1 MAIEKV
7 VVVDDDATI
16 RRSLELQLRGKRL
29 SVALCASIS
38 EAEQMVAKE
47 PFDLMFVDVRLPDG
61 NGTDLLARLSAQP
74 RKPVIVMM
82 TGHGSVESAVS
93 CIRSGAFDYI
103 IKPFS
108 SGQIDVVINK
118 AASFIQALKVNQVLS
133 FQATDPAPLIG
144 ESKTVQHLRQMIQ
157 KVAPTEATVLI
168 GGENGTGK
176 ELVATEIFRA
186 SGRSTKPFIK
196 VNCAAISENL
206 IESEFFGHEKGA
218 FTGATEKREG
228 RFELADQGT
237 ILLDEISEIPAR
249 LQAKLLRVLQER
261 EFERVGGGRSIRVNV
276 RVLATTNRDLATS
289 VERQEFRQ
297 DLYYRLNVFPITVPP
312 LRARKE
318 DIPLLVDAFLKRIAQ
333 RTGVHSPA
341 VTPEAMAIL
350 MAYDWPGNVRELQNV
365 IERAVI
371 LHNPEEGISAAV
383 MAPMFPNI
391 NIQPGP
397 LERVTVASGST
408 LVFPGEV
415 IPLESIEREYI
426 MHALRQAKGNRTHT
440 AQMLGISIRTLR
452 NKLNQLKGEA
462 DEDEDDN

>member
-7 VVVDDDATI
+7 IVVDDDATI
-16 RRSLELQLRGKRL
+16 RRSLELQLKGKRL
-29 SVALCASIS
+29 AVALCATIS
-38 EAEQMVAKE
+38 EAERTVAAE

-61 NGTDLLARLSAQP
+61 DGTDLLARLSSQP

-93 CIRSGAFDYI
+93 CIRAGAFDYI

-108 SGQIDVVINK
+108 SGQIEVVMNK

-133 FQATDPAPLIG
+133 YQATDPAPLIG
-144 ESKTVQHLRQMIQ
+144 ESQRIRQLRQLIQ
-157 KVAPTEATVLI
+157 KVASTEATVLI

-186 SGRSTKPFIK
+186 SARSAKPFIK

-237 ILLDEISEIPAR
+237 ILLDEVSEIPPR

-261 EFERVGGGRSIRVNV
+261 EFEGVGGGRTIRVNV
-276 RVLATTNRDLATS
+276 RVLATTNRDLTTS

-333 RTGVHSPA
+333 RTGIHSPA
-341 VTPEAMAIL
+341 VTPQAMAIL

-371 LHNPEEGISAAV
+371 LHDPEEGINAEV
-383 MAPMFPNI
+383 MSPMFPNI
-391 NIQPGP
+391 DIGEPP
-397 LERVTVASGST
+397 IERITLASGTT
-408 LVFPGEV
+408 LAFPEEV
-415 IPLESIEREYI
+415 IPLESVEREYI
-426 MHALRQAKGNRTHT
+426 MHALRQAKGNRTQT

-462 DEDEDDN
+462 EDDGEK

>member
-7 VVVDDDATI
+7 IVVDDDATI
-16 RRSLELQLRGKRL
+16 RRSLELQLKGKRL
-29 SVALCASIS
+29 AVALCATIS
-38 EAEQMVAKE
+38 EAERTVAAE

-61 NGTDLLARLSAQP
+61 DGTDLLARLSSQP

-93 CIRSGAFDYI
+93 CIRAGAFDYI

-108 SGQIDVVINK
+108 SGQIEVVMNK

-133 FQATDPAPLIG
+133 YQATDPAPLIG
-144 ESKTVQHLRQMIQ
+144 ESQRIRQLRQLIQ
-157 KVAPTEATVLI
+157 KVASTEATVLI

-186 SGRSTKPFIK
+186 SARSAKPFIK

-237 ILLDEISEIPAR
+237 ILLDEVSEIPPR

-261 EFERVGGGRSIRVNV
+261 EFERVGGGRTIRVNV

-333 RTGVHSPA
+333 RTGIHSPA
-341 VTPEAMAIL
+341 VTPQAMAIL

-371 LHNPEEGISAAV
+371 LHDPEEGINAEV
-383 MAPMFPNI
+383 MSPMFPNI
-391 NIQPGP
+391 DIGEPP
-397 LERVTVASGST
+397 IERITLASGTT
-408 LVFPGEV
+408 LAFPEEV
-415 IPLESIEREYI
+415 IPLESVEREYI
-426 MHALRQAKGNRTHT
+426 MHALRQAKGNRTQT

-462 DEDEDDN
+462 EDDGEK

>member
-1 MAIEKV
+1 MAIERV
-7 VVVDDDATI
+7 VVVDDDPTI

-29 SVALCASIS
+29 AVALCASIG
-38 EAEQMVAKE
+38 EAEAAVARE

-61 NGTDLLARLSAQP
+61 DGTDLLARLSSQP
-74 RKPVIVMM
+74 RKPIIVMM

-118 AASFIQALKVNQVLS
+118 AASFVQALKVNQALS
-133 FQATDPAPLIG
+133 FQFTDPAPLIG
-144 ESKTVQHLRQMIQ
+144 ESSRIRQLRQLIQ
-157 KVAPTEATVLI
+157 KVASTEATVLI
-168 GGENGTGK
+168 DGENGTGK

-186 SGRSTKPFIK
+186 SARSSRPFIK

-218 FTGATEKREG
+218 FTGAAEKREG

-237 ILLDEISEIPAR
+237 ILLDEISEIPPR

-318 DIPLLVDAFLKRIAQ
+318 DIPLLVDAFLQRIVQ
-333 RTGVHSPA
+333 RTGLPSPKI
-341 VTPEAMAIL
+341 TPAAMAIL
-350 MAYDWPGNVRELQNV
+350 TAYDWPGNVRELQNV

-371 LHNPEEGISAAV
+371 LHDPEEGISAAV
-383 MAPMFPNI
+383 MSPMFPNL
-391 NIQPGP
+391 N
-397 LERVTVASGST
+397 LEERPPERIAVTAGMT
-408 LVFPGEV
+408 LTFPEEV
-415 IPLESIEREYI
+415 IPLESIERAYI
-426 MHALRQAKGNRTHT
+426 MHALRKAKGNRTQT

-462 DEDEDDN
+462 EEYDDK

>member
-16 RRSLELQLRGKRL
+16 RRSLELQLKGRRL
-29 SVALCASIS
+29 SVALCATIS
-38 EAEQMVAKE
+38 DAERTVASE

-61 NGTDLLARLSAQP
+61 NGTDLLARLSSQP

-93 CIRSGAFDYI
+93 CIRAGAFDYI

-108 SGQIDVVINK
+108 SGQIEVVINK
-118 AASFIQALKVNQVLS
+118 AASFIQALKVNQALS
-133 FQATDPAPLIG
+133 FQSTDPTPLIG
-144 ESKTVQHLRQMIQ
+144 ESQGIRQLRQLIQ

-186 SGRSTKPFIK
+186 SARSAKPFIK

-237 ILLDEISEIPAR
+237 ILLDEISEIPSR

-261 EFERVGGGRSIRVNV
+261 EFERVGGSRSIRVNV

-318 DIPLLVDAFLKRIAQ
+318 DIPLLADAFLKRIAQ
-333 RTGVHSPA
+333 RTGIHSPS
-341 VTPEAMAIL
+341 VTPRAMAIL
-350 MAYDWPGNVRELQNV
+350 TAYDWPGNVRELQNV

-371 LHNPEEGISAAV
+371 LHDPEEGINAEV
-383 MAPMFPNI
+383 MSPMFPNI
-391 NIQPGP
+391 NLDESPIDRIALGP
-397 LERVTVASGST
+397 NTT
-408 LVFPGEV
+408 LAFPEEV
-415 IPLESIEREYI
+415 IPLESVEREYI
-426 MHALRQAKGNRTHT
+426 MHALRQAKGNRTQT

-462 DEDEDDN
+462 AEDERE